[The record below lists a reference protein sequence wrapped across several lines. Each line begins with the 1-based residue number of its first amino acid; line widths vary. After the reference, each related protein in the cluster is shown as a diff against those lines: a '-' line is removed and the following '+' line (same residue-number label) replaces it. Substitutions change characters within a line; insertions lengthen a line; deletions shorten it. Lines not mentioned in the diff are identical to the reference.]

1 MKSVKTPAS
10 AKTKSR
16 VSSGRTSSAAST
28 KTSANTSIMKY
39 HLFQVS
45 AGWVGLIGAG
55 HGLRRLSLQPTPQ
68 DSLEGL
74 GSDLERS
81 ENDPSFFAKEQE
93 CLERY
98 FSGDSSALD
107 EIELDLAGAP
117 PFFSAAWKACR
128 SIPAGE
134 TRSYAWLAAEAGS
147 PLAVRAAGQAMAR
160 NPFALVIPCHRVI
173 ASDGDLR
180 GYGAGGLTVKAE
192 LLNMEHDH
200 RIKSEN

>member
-1 MKSVKTPAS
+1 MTGKIS
-10 AKTKSR
+10 
-16 VSSGRTSSAAST
+16 
-28 KTSANTSIMKY
+28 MKY

-45 AGWVGLIGAG
+45 VGWIGLMGAG
-55 HGLRRLSLQPTPQ
+55 NGLRRLSLQPAPQ
-68 DSLEGL
+68 DTLEGL
-74 GSDLERS
+74 GPDLDRS
-81 ENDPSFFAKEQE
+81 ENDPAYFTKEQQ

-98 FSGDSSALD
+98 FSGDAQALD
-107 EIELDLAGAP
+107 EIELDFSGAP

-128 SIPAGE
+128 RIPAGE

-180 GYGAGGLTVKAE
+180 GYGAGGLKVKAE

-200 RIKSEN
+200 RINSAN